1 MIERRS
7 AQEIALL
14 MHQLAELRVTAVLTE
29 RLQQTYQQA
38 NNPLAFGAILA
49 GQQAA
54 ADQAAMEQAVQ
65 SEGYRDLIRPTF
77 GDKYPFLSPHGNVQ
91 FLYND
96 FNYED
101 IPPDALN
108 AIAESS
114 GPNGEM
120 VNLNI
125 KARTQVADFNDS
137 NINRVL
143 VQGPN
148 SAWVNDVAQ
157 RFEILMKKSKDPFRD
172 IVYRWMAPCIWIT
185 FIACIVLE
193 YKLFRFTTGY
203 RWTEPLNG
211 LQLLS
216 AFTALAVTLIL
227 CANLFSRLLPFLW
240 PYFELE
246 GNLSLRRK
254 SWRWPVVAAISLLY
268 TSAVAILFATK

>member
-1 MIERRS
+1 MIEKGS

-14 MHQLAELRVTAVLTE
+14 MHQLAELRVTAVLRD

-38 NNPLAFGAILA
+38 NNPFALGPILA
-49 GQQAA
+49 GQQPA

-77 GDKYPFLSPHGNVQ
+77 GDKYTFLSPHGNVQ

-96 FNYED
+96 FSYED
-101 IPPDALN
+101 VPPDALN
-108 AIAESS
+108 VIAESS

-125 KARTQVADFNDS
+125 KAKTQVADFNDS

-185 FIACIVLE
+185 FVACIVLE
-193 YKLFRFTTGY
+193 YKLLRLTKGY
-203 RWTEPLNG
+203 RWTYPLND
-211 LQLLS
+211 LKLLS
-216 AFTALAVTLIL
+216 PLIALAVTLIL

-254 SWRWPVVAAISLLY
+254 SWCWPVVAVISLLY

>member
-157 RFEILMKKSKDPFRD
+157 RFEIVMKKSKDPFRD
-172 IVYRWMAPCIWIT
+172 IVYRWMAP
-185 FIACIVLE
+185 
-193 YKLFRFTTGY
+193 
-203 RWTEPLNG
+203 PLNG